1 MNPEIRWNQI
11 ECPCQPLGTIDCGY
25 YVCRYMLETVQLRR
39 LLISTIKALVQT
51 ILQRKLMNSRSCGL
65 HMSEINMKHK

>member
-1 MNPEIRWNQI
+1 
-11 ECPCQPLGTIDCGY
+11 
-25 YVCRYMLETVQLRR
+25 MLETVQLRR